1 MVENQYTDEIIL
13 NISLKE
19 AKDSA
24 VTRRA
29 DSAISVLKEKI
40 SRYAKIDE
48 GKIWLD
54 SKVNEAIWSRGRK
67 SIPSA
72 LKVKIIKLSD
82 GTAEV
87 VLP

>member
-13 NISLKE
+13 NVSLKE
-19 AKDSA
+19 ARDSS

-40 SRYAKIDE
+40 SRYVKIDE

-54 SKVNEAIWSRGRK
+54 SKVNEAIWARGRK
-67 SIPSA
+67 RIPSA